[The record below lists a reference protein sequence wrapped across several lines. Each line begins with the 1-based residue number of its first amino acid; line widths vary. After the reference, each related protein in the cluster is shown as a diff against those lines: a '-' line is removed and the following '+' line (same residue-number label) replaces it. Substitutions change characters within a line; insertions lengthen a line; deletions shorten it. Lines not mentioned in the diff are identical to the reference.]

1 MQRGIC
7 TLKLLVLLCLFG
19 SLVGVTP
26 LAIGQQSN
34 DERARTEAQ
43 LRALQEEIAARQ
55 ASLTAHR
62 DRLNASQRAL
72 RDIEQ
77 RVNNTSQALA
87 ETERELALINRQI
100 ESLATEKSILQS
112 ELQQQAG
119 LLEDQIDAAYR
130 AGNYQVLE
138 LLLNQADPS
147 RLERLMEYYRFMN
160 AARLDELATLHAKE
174 AELVAVEN
182 QLTEA
187 ETRLREE
194 RNEQARQRN
203 QLAEEMRQR
212 EQQIARIAAE
222 SASEAERLNAL
233 RQNEQELTEL
243 LATLSEVS
251 RNVPVNL
258 TGLANARNGLAWP
271 VDGSIRHR
279 FGEARSSQVS
289 WSGLVFRCG
298 PAEASIKVVRR
309 RSCAICRL
317 VCAVSVCLSLWIMGE
332 GYMSLYGYNQALL
345 FDVGEKCSSRWKPS
359 QWWVRAVVSKSPW
372 GSISEAPQIE
382 VKPLTHCAISR
393 GAPSPR

>member
-1 MQRGIC
+1 
-7 TLKLLVLLCLFG
+7 LKLLVLLCLFG

-289 WSGLVFRCG
+289 WSGLVFDA
-298 PAEASIKVVRR
+298 PAEASIKVVADGRVLFADWLR
-309 RSCAICRL
+309 GFGLLI
-317 VCAVSVCLSLWIMGE
+317 VVDHGE

-345 FDVGEKCSSRWKPS
+345 FDVGEN
-359 QWWVRAVVSKSPW
+359 VRAGETIAMVGQSGGQQEP
-372 GSISEAPQIE
+372 GLYFELRHRGQAIN
-382 VKPLTHCAISR
+382 PLRYLRA
-393 GAPSPR
+393 SPR

>member
-147 RLERLMEYYRFMN
+147 RLERLMKINAKISSRAKTTLRRF
-160 AARLDELATLHAKE
+160 
-174 AELVAVEN
+174 
-182 QLTEA
+182 
-187 ETRLREE
+187 
-194 RNEQARQRN
+194 
-203 QLAEEMRQR
+203 
-212 EQQIARIAAE
+212 
-222 SASEAERLNAL
+222 
-233 RQNEQELTEL
+233 
-243 LATLSEVS
+243 
-251 RNVPVNL
+251 
-258 TGLANARNGLAWP
+258 
-271 VDGSIRHR
+271 GSI
-279 FGEARSSQVS
+279 
-289 WSGLVFRCG
+289 
-298 PAEASIKVVRR
+298 
-309 RSCAICRL
+309 
-317 VCAVSVCLSLWIMGE
+317 
-332 GYMSLYGYNQALL
+332 
-345 FDVGEKCSSRWKPS
+345 
-359 QWWVRAVVSKSPW
+359 
-372 GSISEAPQIE
+372 
-382 VKPLTHCAISR
+382 
-393 GAPSPR
+393 